1 MSRIPADCVLPDPA
15 AVRTV
20 RSADGAELNVE
31 EYGPDG
37 APLVVLAHG
46 WTCSTAFWAPVVNR
60 LAADFRVV
68 AYDQRGHGR
77 SPAPAGADGYATAKL
92 AEDLEAVLTATVPDG
107 RRAVLVG
114 HSMGGMTIMAAG
126 GRPAVAG
133 RTAANVLVNTGPGE
147 LIAELTVLPPAVR
160 AKGLRRF
167 LHRRI
172 LRSRLPL
179 GPVTGLTRAALK
191 YATMGPATPAERVEA
206 CAQVVHACPAQV
218 RFRWSVVLD
227 TLDVHDGLARLAA
240 PTAVIAGS
248 HDKLTP
254 PVHARRIAAALA
266 DPRGLLELPG
276 AGHMSPVERPAEVAA
291 EIRRVAAL
299 ADGPSA
305 AGPPAAEEPKAAPAA
320 PAAQAV
326 EEPPAAP
333 AAEPQSAAAP
343 LEETA

>member
-1 MSRIPADCVLPDPA
+1 MSRRIPADCVLPDPA

-31 EYGPDG
+31 EYGPAG

-77 SPAPAGADGYATAKL
+77 SPAPAGPAGYATAKL
-92 AEDLEAVLTATVPDG
+92 AEDLEAVLTATVPEG
-107 RRAVLVG
+107 RRAVVVG

-126 GRPAVAG
+126 DRPAVAA
-133 RTAANVLVNTGPGE
+133 RTAANVLVNTGPGA

-160 AKGLRRF
+160 AKVLRRF
-167 LHRRI
+167 LHRQI

-191 YATMGPATPAERVEA
+191 YATMGPATPADRVEA
-206 CAQVVHACPAQV
+206 CAQVVHACPAKV
-218 RFRWSVVLD
+218 RFHWATVLD
-227 TLDVHDGLARLAA
+227 TLDVQDGLAKLTA

-248 HDKLTP
+248 HDRLTP

-276 AGHMSPVERPAEVAA
+276 TGHMSPLERPAEVAA

-299 ADGPSA
+299 
-305 AGPPAAEEPKAAPAA
+305 
-320 PAAQAV
+320 V
-326 EEPPAAP
+326 
-333 AAEPQSAAAP
+333 AAEPPTAEAVTAEAPTAEAATAAPLTAEP

>member
-1 MSRIPADCVLPDPA
+1 MSPRTPADFVLPDPA

-31 EYGPDG
+31 EYGPAG

-77 SPAPAGADGYATAKL
+77 SPAPAGADGYSTAKL
-92 AEDLEAVLTATVPDG
+92 ADDLEAVLAATVPAG
-107 RRAVLVG
+107 RRAVVAG
-114 HSMGGMTIMAAG
+114 HSMGGMTVMAAG
-126 GRPAVAG
+126 DRPGVAD
-133 RTAANVLVNTGPGE
+133 RTAANLLVNTGPGA
-147 LIAELTVLPPAVR
+147 LVAELAVLPPAVR
-160 AKGLRRF
+160 AERLRRF

-179 GPVTGLTRAALK
+179 GPVTALTRAALK
-191 YATMGPATPAERVEA
+191 YATMGPATPADRVDA
-206 CAQVVHACPAQV
+206 CVRVVHACPAKV
-218 RFRWSVVLD
+218 RFHWAGVLD
-227 TLDVHDGLARLAA
+227 TLDVHDGLARIAA
-240 PTAVIAGS
+240 PTAVVTGS
-248 HDKLTP
+248 RDRLTP

-276 AGHMSPVERPAEVAA
+276 AGHMSPVERPAEIAA
-291 EIRRVAAL
+291 EIRRLAAL
-299 ADGPSA
+299 AA
-305 AGPPAAEEPKAAPAA
+305 EVPPTAAPATA
-320 PAAQAV
+320 P
-326 EEPPAAP
+326 PT
-333 AAEPQSAAAP
+333 AAATTP

>member
-1 MSRIPADCVLPDPA
+1 MLPDPA

-20 RSADGAELNVE
+20 RSADGAVLNVE
-31 EYGPDG
+31 EYGPAG
-37 APLVVLAHG
+37 APLIVLAHG
-46 WTCSTAFWAPVVNR
+46 WTCSTTFWAPVVNR

-77 SPAPAGADGYATAKL
+77 SPAPADAAGYSTAKL
-92 AEDLEAVLTATVPDG
+92 ADDLEAVLAATVPAG
-107 RRAVLVG
+107 RRAVLAG

-126 GRPAVAG
+126 DRPGVAR

-147 LIAELTVLPPAVR
+147 LVAELAVLPAAVR
-160 AKGLRRF
+160 ARGLRRF

-179 GPVTGLTRAALK
+179 GPVTALTRAALK
-191 YATMGPATPAERVEA
+191 YATMGPATPADRVAA
-206 CAQVVHACPAQV
+206 CAQVVHACPTRV
-218 RFRWSVVLD
+218 RFHWATVLD
-227 TLDVHDGLARLAA
+227 TLDVHDALARITA

-248 HDKLTP
+248 HDRLTP

-276 AGHMSPVERPAEVAA
+276 TGHMSPVERPAEVAA
-291 EIRRVAAL
+291 EIRRIAAL
-299 ADGPSA
+299 AASLPDA
-305 AGPPAAEEPKAAPAA
+305 EPAAAPATAAPAA
-320 PAAQAV
+320 D
-326 EEPPAAP
+326 PPATDP
-333 AAEPQSAAAP
+333 SAAVASAAKP